1 MFCSGPSPPPKR
13 PRLVRPRSAGA
24 LIVAILLGLWAVV
37 ASAQTTALDCV
48 PPPLPYADLPAGV
61 VDTYRD
67 QLRLDYSGYF
77 DAAQRYLQC
86 LARAEATAR
95 TEIDTAVADYT
106 RLFGNGDN

>member
-1 MFCSGPSPPPKR
+1 MVCSGPSPPPKR
-13 PRLVRPRSAGA
+13 SRRVSPRTADG
-24 LIVAILLGLWAVV
+24 LIVAILLGPWAAV
-37 ASAQTTALDCV
+37 ASAQTTALDCI

-61 VDTYRD
+61 VDAYRD
-67 QLRLDYSGYF
+67 QLRLDYSECF

-106 RLFGNGDN
+106 RRLGDGDN